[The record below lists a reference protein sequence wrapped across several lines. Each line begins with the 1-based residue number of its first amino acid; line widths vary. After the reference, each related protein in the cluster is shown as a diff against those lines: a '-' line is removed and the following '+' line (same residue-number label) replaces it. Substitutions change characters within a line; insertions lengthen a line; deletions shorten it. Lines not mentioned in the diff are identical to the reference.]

1 MAAVSTL
8 VRAARE
14 GKVEVGNSIYLQSAG
29 SMGDG
34 YSAAP
39 YWLTDDA
46 GSQPQP
52 VMCASELEDYL
63 DQFGDM

>member
-14 GKVEVGNSIYLQSAG
+14 GKVEIGNSVYLQS
-29 SMGDG
+29 SSNMGADFT
-34 YSAAP
+34 AAP

-46 GSQPQP
+46 GSEPQP
-52 VMCASELEDYL
+52 VMCASDLEDYL
-63 DQFGDM
+63 DQFGDI